1 MRLDNAAF
9 GRKLLAAGEKIPVN
23 PANPVYIKTNK
34 IESIPHPLNSLKF
47 HIRRRYEMASHAI
60 SEVI

>member
-34 IESIPHPLNSLKF
+34 IESIPHP
-47 HIRRRYEMASHAI
+47 
-60 SEVI
+60 